1 MAQLRRLGTHAVFVG
16 VCGLLGCGP
25 SRSSPPSANDG
36 GSSWDSGVAMFDSGP
51 PPETEERR
59 SFLEPRAGGRYVYVS
74 NPARDTVAVI
84 DSTTLA
90 IESVEVGRRPSAL
103 LTVEGRDEAIV
114 LNTGSNTASILR
126 TSAGRTVVSQVPS
139 FQGANAIAVAPDGA
153 HAVIYLDSELDGA
166 GSSGGSFQDIVVL
179 TLAPGMDRA
188 VRLTVGFRPVNV
200 LFARDGSAAF
210 IVTEDGI
217 SILRFAEIT
226 GPSIVP
232 NVSLSDVRV
241 GEGPEDSDAGTDAGD
256 VDASDATPLGDASE
270 DADDAAPF
278 EAGTVDVPTPRDT
291 SVIVDGSLVD
301 PRETPTDV
309 SVTPDGRYAIARN
322 EGSRILRLIDLRTR
336 TISRIDAGGDVTDL
350 DLSADGTFAVAV
362 LREQSRV
369 LRVPVPGG
377 FMAPASVRRT
387 DLRGEVFG
395 SVSLAPDGR
404 RALLFTT
411 ALDARR
417 ILVMD
422 LVGADGTIAL
432 TVRKTVR
439 AVAYAPDS
447 RTALVLHRVA
457 TGDPNERGISLQTMI
472 DRTPGY
478 SMLEP
483 SARFVKLQLTRADL
497 GPFAI
502 VPGGT
507 HAFLLQRAD
516 ARAIADVDR
525 VDLRSFVVT
534 TTSLGSPPS
543 SVGAVPA
550 ARRVFVGQQHPEGRI
565 SFIDWESGELQSVTG
580 FELNARV
587 VQ

>member
-1 MAQLRRLGTHAVFVG
+1 MGQGRWLRHSAALACAHI
-16 VCGLLGCGP
+16 LLGCGSP
-25 SRSSPPSANDG
+25 GTTPGIYDASTAQDSSTAPPPS
-36 GSSWDSGVAMFDSGP
+36 DSGAP
-51 PPETEERR
+51 PPEIEERR

-84 DSTTLA
+84 DSTTLG
-90 IESVEVGRRPSAL
+90 IESVEVGRRPGAL

-126 TSAGRTVVSQVPS
+126 TSAGRTVVSHVQS

-153 HAVIYLDSELDGA
+153 HAVIYLDSAAEGA
-166 GSSGGSFQDIVVL
+166 TSTGGSFQDIVVL

-232 NVSLSDVRV
+232 NVSLSDLRV
-241 GEGPEDSDAGTDAGD
+241 GEGPGDTDAGVTD
-256 VDASDATPLGDASE
+256 AGIDAGGAGDDAGLDASASDASDASASDGSASDAS
-270 DADDAAPF
+270 A
-278 EAGTVDVPTPRDT
+278 TDVA
-291 SVIVDGSLVD
+291 LVD
-301 PRETPTDV
+301 PREAPTDV
-309 SVTPDGRYAIARN
+309 SITPDGRYAIARN
-322 EGSRILRLIDLRTR
+322 EGSRILRLVDLRAR
-336 TISRIDAGGDVTDL
+336 TISRIDAGGDITDL
-350 DLSADGTFAVAV
+350 DLSADGTFAIAV

-369 LRVPVPGG
+369 LRVAVPGG
-377 FMAPASVRRT
+377 FTDPASVRRT

-417 ILVMD
+417 LLVMD
-422 LVGADGTIAL
+422 LAGSDGTIAL
-432 TVRKTVR
+432 TLRKTVR

-447 RTALVLHRVA
+447 RTALVLHRVS
-457 TGDPNERGISLQTMI
+457 TGDPNERGIPLQTML

-478 SMLEP
+478 SMVEP
-483 SARFVKLQLTRADL
+483 TARFVKLQLTRADL

-502 VPGGT
+502 VPGGS
-507 HAFLLQRAD
+507 HAFLLQRD
-516 ARAIADVDR
+516 DMRAIADVDR

-534 TTSLGSPPS
+534 TTNLGSPPS

-565 SFIDWESGELQSVTG
+565 SFIDWESGALQSVTG
-580 FELNARV
+580 FELNARIV
-587 VQ
+587 M